1 MVRISEVHTDQ
12 RQAGLGH
19 MRAFEQELPLANMD
33 TAGSSFFSRQ
43 ELWNGLAKLL
53 QSGAPAG
60 EIKSDPAFGIQRVR
74 FPVTRKDRFVTRPA
88 AKLDRA
94 TQIRP
99 E

>member
-19 MRAFEQELPLANMD
+19 MRAFEPGLPLANMD
-33 TAGSSFFSRQ
+33 TACSSFFSRP
-43 ELWNGLAKLL
+43 ELWNGLAKVL
-53 QSGAPAG
+53 QSGASAG

-74 FPVTRKDRFVTRPA
+74 FPVTRKDRFLTRPS